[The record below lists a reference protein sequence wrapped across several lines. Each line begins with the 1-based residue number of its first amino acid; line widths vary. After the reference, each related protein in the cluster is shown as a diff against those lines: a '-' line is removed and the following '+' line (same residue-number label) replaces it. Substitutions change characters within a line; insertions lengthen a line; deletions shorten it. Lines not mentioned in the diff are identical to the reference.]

1 MQRLPKE
8 PPQEPLSHSALIEAI
23 VRIYVRQVR
32 REGLLGPGEG
42 NEGGGPIGVGFLAE
56 SLMTWAS
63 HIPQVSTVEGL
74 PVWGAQRTDTV
85 YDAIMSH
92 YQAQAPSPG
101 TFAAS
106 LLEGPDGPVARLIR
120 SCPPH
125 EGGTKVATF
134 CFFLGTSRSG
144 VRWSRDAW
152 HFFLHLLHALK
163 LLLAGG
169 CGRGGV

>member
-1 MQRLPKE
+1 MKACSVQGRGRKGRL
-8 PPQEPLSHSALIEAI
+8 LDVDL
-23 VRIYVRQVR
+23 
-32 REGLLGPGEG
+32 
-42 NEGGGPIGVGFLAE
+42 LAE
-56 SLMTWAS
+56 SLTWAS
-63 HIPQVSTVEGL
+63 HIPHIPHIPQVSTVEGL

-134 CFFLGTSRSG
+134 CFFLGTSQSG

-169 CGRGGV
+169 CGRGGVCWGLGGRAAGRGCPVEP